1 MMMEP
6 PPPAAL
12 EMIEPELVLELLIVA
27 LDAPAQL
34 GEPNEVGDRRRRR
47 QRRQPILRGLRFA
60 SRPFDQQ
67 PLLRPG
73 RRATARSGRAGRV
86 AGLRWWSC
94 GCRPARSAR
103 RRSSARG
110 RAPRRPA
117 AAGG

>member
-73 RRATARSGRAGRV
+73 CRALFIAVGRPHAQDRKSTR
-86 AGLRWWSC
+86 LN
-94 GCRPARSAR
+94 
-103 RRSSARG
+103 SSHG
-110 RAPRRPA
+110 
-117 AAGG
+117 

>member
-47 QRRQPILRGLRFA
+47 ERRQPILRGLRFA

-67 PLLRPG
+67 TLLRPG
-73 RRATARSGRAGRV
+73 GGGRRPSIVLAAAALRPVATPS
-86 AGLRWWSC
+86 S
-94 GCRPARSAR
+94 PSSR
-103 RRSSARG
+103 RR
-110 RAPRRPA
+110 RRPA
-117 AAGG
+117 PAS

>member
-60 SRPFDQQ
+60 SRPMDQQ

-73 RRATARSGRAGRV
+73 GGPGPVQRLGGRGASPGGHAVVSFFTPTA
-86 AGLRWWSC
+86 
-94 GCRPARSAR
+94 
-103 RRSSARG
+103 
-110 RAPRRPA
+110 
-117 AAGG
+117 